1 MRSQILSRA
10 YSSAPFLL
18 FLATLGWGSNT
29 IASRLAVGE
38 VSPMLLIFFRWGF
51 VVVILLSL
59 YWRQMI
65 DEWPIIRPRLKWLLI
80 MGGCGLSL
88 FNAFFYI
95 AAHSTTAVNLGIIQS
110 TMPGMIL
117 LGSFMFFGDRI
128 NRLQFSG
135 LLLTLLGVGVIVT
148 QGSLEQLMQLTFNH
162 GDLLMIF
169 ACSFYAMYTVGL
181 KSRPKISGMV
191 MLAYFS
197 VAAFL
202 MTIPLMIFESF
213 IYGTVM
219 PGVKGFAIVFYIA
232 MVPSFLSQIFF
243 MRGVD
248 LIGPG
253 SAGLYANLVPI
264 FSAIMA
270 VLLLSEEFALFH
282 LAAMLLVFGGI
293 GLFEYQS
300 RRKVLSLIHISEPTR
315 PY

>member
-282 LAAMLLVFGGI
+282 LAAMLLVFSGI

-300 RRKVLSLIHISEPTR
+300 RRKVSS
-315 PY
+315 

>member
-38 VSPMLLIFFRWGF
+38 ISPMLLIFFRWGF

-59 YWRQMI
+59 YWRRMI

-232 MVPSFLSQIFF
+232 IVPSFLSQIFF

-293 GLFEYQS
+293 GLFEYQG
-300 RRKVLSLIHISEPTR
+300 RRKVSS
-315 PY
+315 

>member
-38 VSPMLLIFFRWGF
+38 ISPMLLIFFRWGF

-128 NRLQFSG
+128 NGLQFSG

-202 MTIPLMIFESF
+202 MTIPLMIFESL

-232 MVPSFLSQIFF
+232 IVPSFLSQIFF

-300 RRKVLSLIHISEPTR
+300 RRKVSS
-315 PY
+315 

>member
-148 QGSLEQLMQLTFNH
+148 QGSFEQLMQLTFNH

-232 MVPSFLSQIFF
+232 IVPSFLSQIFF

-293 GLFEYQS
+293 GLFEYQG
-300 RRKVLSLIHISEPTR
+300 RRKVSS
-315 PY
+315 

>member
-1 MRSQILSRA
+1 MKSQILSRA

-88 FNAFFYI
+88 FNAFFYL

-232 MVPSFLSQIFF
+232 IVPSFLSQIFF

-300 RRKVLSLIHISEPTR
+300 RRKVSS
-315 PY
+315 

>member
-38 VSPMLLIFFRWGF
+38 ISPMLLIFFRWGF

-148 QGSLEQLMQLTFNH
+148 QGSFEQLMQLTFNH

-300 RRKVLSLIHISEPTR
+300 RRKVSS
-315 PY
+315 

>member
-1 MRSQILSRA
+1 MRSEILSRA
-10 YSSAPFLL
+10 YSSSPFLL

-38 VSPMLLIFFRWGF
+38 VSPMLLIFFRWGI

-65 DEWPIIRPRLKWLLI
+65 DEWPVIRPRLKWLLI

-117 LGSFMFFGDRI
+117 LGSFMYFGDRI

-135 LLLTLLGVGVIVT
+135 LLLTLLGVIVIVT
-148 QGSLEQLMQLTFNH
+148 QGSLEKLMQLTFNH

-202 MTIPLMIFESF
+202 MTIPLMIFESL
-213 IYGTVM
+213 IYGTLM

-232 MVPSFLSQIFF
+232 IVPSFLSQIFF

-270 VLLLSEEFALFH
+270 VFLLSEEFALFPVSYTH
-282 LAAMLLVFGGI
+282 LTLPTILLV
-293 GLFEYQS
+293 
-300 RRKVLSLIHISEPTR
+300 
-315 PY
+315 

>member
-38 VSPMLLIFFRWGF
+38 ISPMLLIFFRWGF

-148 QGSLEQLMQLTFNH
+148 QGSFEQLMQLTFNH

-232 MVPSFLSQIFF
+232 IVPSFLSQIFF

-300 RRKVLSLIHISEPTR
+300 RLKVSSKR
-315 PY
+315 

>member
-59 YWRQMI
+59 YWRRMI

-148 QGSLEQLMQLTFNH
+148 QGSFEQLMQLTFNH

-300 RRKVLSLIHISEPTR
+300 RRKVSS
-315 PY
+315 

>member
-1 MRSQILSRA
+1 MKSQILSRA

-135 LLLTLLGVGVIVT
+135 LLLTLLGVGIIVT

-300 RRKVLSLIHISEPTR
+300 RRKVSS
-315 PY
+315 

>member
-38 VSPMLLIFFRWGF
+38 ISPMLLIFFRWGF

-59 YWRQMI
+59 YWRRMI

-169 ACSFYAMYTVGL
+169 ACSFYALYTVGL

-232 MVPSFLSQIFF
+232 IVPSFLSQIFF

-300 RRKVLSLIHISEPTR
+300 RRKVSS
-315 PY
+315 

>member
-1 MRSQILSRA
+1 MKSQILSRA

-270 VLLLSEEFALFH
+270 VLLLSEEFAFFH

-300 RRKVLSLIHISEPTR
+300 RSKVNS
-315 PY
+315 

>member
-1 MRSQILSRA
+1 MKSQILSRA

-38 VSPMLLIFFRWGF
+38 ISPMLLIFFRWGF

-65 DEWPIIRPRLKWLLI
+65 DEWPIIRPRLKWLLV

-202 MTIPLMIFESF
+202 MTIPLMIFESL

-232 MVPSFLSQIFF
+232 IIPSFLSQIFF

-300 RRKVLSLIHISEPTR
+300 RRKVSSNR
-315 PY
+315 

>member
-1 MRSQILSRA
+1 MKSQILSRA

-128 NRLQFSG
+128 NGLQFSG

-202 MTIPLMIFESF
+202 MTIPLMIFESL
-213 IYGTVM
+213 IYGTIM
-219 PGVKGFAIVFYIA
+219 PGVRGFAIVFYIA
-232 MVPSFLSQIFF
+232 IIPSFLSQIFF

-300 RRKVLSLIHISEPTR
+300 RRKVSS
-315 PY
+315 

>member
-1 MRSQILSRA
+1 MRSEILSRA
-10 YSSAPFLL
+10 YSSSPFLL

-38 VSPMLLIFFRWGF
+38 VSPMLLIFFRWGI

-65 DEWPIIRPRLKWLLI
+65 DEWPVIRPRLKWLLI

-117 LGSFMFFGDRI
+117 LGSFMYFGDRI

-135 LLLTLLGVGVIVT
+135 LLLTLLGVIVIVT
-148 QGSLEQLMQLTFNH
+148 QGSLEKLMQLTFNH

-300 RRKVLSLIHISEPTR
+300 RRKVSS
-315 PY
+315 

>member
-148 QGSLEQLMQLTFNH
+148 QGSLEQLMQLTLNH

-232 MVPSFLSQIFF
+232 IVPSFLSQIFF

-293 GLFEYQS
+293 GLFEYQG
-300 RRKVLSLIHISEPTR
+300 RRKVSS
-315 PY
+315 

>member
-1 MRSQILSRA
+1 
-10 YSSAPFLL
+10 
-18 FLATLGWGSNT
+18 
-29 IASRLAVGE
+29 
-38 VSPMLLIFFRWGF
+38 MLLIFFRWGF

-59 YWRQMI
+59 YWRRMI

-232 MVPSFLSQIFF
+232 IVPSFLSQIFF

-293 GLFEYQS
+293 GLFEYQG
-300 RRKVLSLIHISEPTR
+300 RRKVSS
-315 PY
+315 

>member
-1 MRSQILSRA
+1 MKSQILSRA

-148 QGSLEQLMQLTFNH
+148 QGSIEQLMQLTFNH

-300 RRKVLSLIHISEPTR
+300 RRKVSS
-315 PY
+315 

>member
-1 MRSQILSRA
+1 MKSQILSRA

-38 VSPMLLIFFRWGF
+38 ISPMLLIFFRWGF

-232 MVPSFLSQIFF
+232 IVPSFLSQIFF

-300 RRKVLSLIHISEPTR
+300 RRKVSS
-315 PY
+315 

>member
-1 MRSQILSRA
+1 MKSQILSRA

-88 FNAFFYI
+88 FNAFFYL

-300 RRKVLSLIHISEPTR
+300 RRKVSS
-315 PY
+315 

>member
-202 MTIPLMIFESF
+202 MTIPLMIFESL
-213 IYGTVM
+213 IYGTLM

-232 MVPSFLSQIFF
+232 IVPSFLSQIFF

-270 VLLLSEEFALFH
+270 VLLLSEKFAFFH

-300 RRKVLSLIHISEPTR
+300 RRKVSS
-315 PY
+315 

>member
-117 LGSFMFFGDRI
+117 LGSFVFFGDRI

-232 MVPSFLSQIFF
+232 IVPSFLSQIFF

-293 GLFEYQS
+293 GLFEYQG
-300 RRKVLSLIHISEPTR
+300 RRKVSS
-315 PY
+315 

>member
-1 MRSQILSRA
+1 MRSEILSRA
-10 YSSAPFLL
+10 YSSSPFLL

-38 VSPMLLIFFRWGF
+38 VSPMLLIFFRWGI

-65 DEWPIIRPRLKWLLI
+65 DEWPVIRPRLKWLLI

-117 LGSFMFFGDRI
+117 LGSFMYFGDRI

-135 LLLTLLGVGVIVT
+135 LLLTLLGVIVIVT
-148 QGSLEQLMQLTFNH
+148 QGSLEKLMQLTFNH

-202 MTIPLMIFESF
+202 MTIPLMIFESL
-213 IYGTVM
+213 IYGTLM

-232 MVPSFLSQIFF
+232 IVPSFLSQIFF

-270 VLLLSEEFALFH
+270 VLLLSEEFAFFH
-282 LAAMLLVFGGI
+282 LTAMLLVFGGI

-300 RRKVLSLIHISEPTR
+300 RSKVKS
-315 PY
+315 

>member
-202 MTIPLMIFESF
+202 MTIPLMIFESL
-213 IYGTVM
+213 IYGTLM

-232 MVPSFLSQIFF
+232 IVPSFLSQIFF

-300 RRKVLSLIHISEPTR
+300 RRKVSS
-315 PY
+315 

>member
-10 YSSAPFLL
+10 YSSSPFLL

-38 VSPMLLIFFRWGF
+38 VSPMLLIFFRWGI

-65 DEWPIIRPRLKWLLI
+65 DEWPVIRPRLKWLLI

-117 LGSFMFFGDRI
+117 LGSFMYFGDRI

-135 LLLTLLGVGVIVT
+135 LLLTLLGVIVIVT
-148 QGSLEQLMQLTFNH
+148 QGSLEKLMQLTFNH

-202 MTIPLMIFESF
+202 MTIPLMIFESL
-213 IYGTVM
+213 IYGTLM
-219 PGVKGFAIVFYIA
+219 PGAKGFAIIFYIA
-232 MVPSFLSQIFF
+232 IVPSFLSQIFF

-270 VLLLSEEFALFH
+270 VLLLSEEFAFFH

-300 RRKVLSLIHISEPTR
+300 RSKVNS
-315 PY
+315 

>member
-117 LGSFMFFGDRI
+117 LGSFVFFGDRI

-202 MTIPLMIFESF
+202 MTIPLMIFESL

-219 PGVKGFAIVFYIA
+219 PGIKGFAIVFYIA
-232 MVPSFLSQIFF
+232 IIPSFLSQIFF

-300 RRKVLSLIHISEPTR
+300 RRKVSS
-315 PY
+315 

>member
-59 YWRQMI
+59 YWRRMI

-148 QGSLEQLMQLTFNH
+148 QGSFEQLMQLTFNH

-232 MVPSFLSQIFF
+232 IVPSFLSQIFF

-293 GLFEYQS
+293 GLFEYQG
-300 RRKVLSLIHISEPTR
+300 RRKVSS
-315 PY
+315 

>member
-148 QGSLEQLMQLTFNH
+148 QGSFEQLMQLTFNH

-232 MVPSFLSQIFF
+232 IVPSFLSQIFF

-293 GLFEYQS
+293 GLFEYQG
-300 RRKVLSLIHISEPTR
+300 RRKVSP
-315 PY
+315 

>member
-38 VSPMLLIFFRWGF
+38 ISPMLLIFFRWGF

-117 LGSFMFFGDRI
+117 LGSFVFFGDRI
-128 NRLQFSG
+128 NGLQFSG

-148 QGSLEQLMQLTFNH
+148 QGSLEQLIQLSFNH

-202 MTIPLMIFESF
+202 MTIPLMIFESL

-219 PGVKGFAIVFYIA
+219 PGIKGFAIVFYIA
-232 MVPSFLSQIFF
+232 IIPSFLSQIFF

-293 GLFEYQS
+293 GLFEYQG
-300 RRKVLSLIHISEPTR
+300 RRKVSS
-315 PY
+315 

>member
-1 MRSQILSRA
+1 MKSQILSRA

-202 MTIPLMIFESF
+202 MTIPLMIFESL
-213 IYGTVM
+213 IYGTLM
-219 PGVKGFAIVFYIA
+219 PGAKGFAIIFYIA
-232 MVPSFLSQIFF
+232 IVPSFLSQIFF

-270 VLLLSEEFALFH
+270 VLLLSEEFAFFH

-300 RRKVLSLIHISEPTR
+300 RRKVNS
-315 PY
+315 

>member
-38 VSPMLLIFFRWGF
+38 ISPMLLIFFRWGF

-232 MVPSFLSQIFF
+232 IVPSFLSQIFF

-300 RRKVLSLIHISEPTR
+300 RPKVSSKR
-315 PY
+315 

>member
-10 YSSAPFLL
+10 YASAPFLL

-38 VSPMLLIFFRWGF
+38 ISPMLLIFFRWGF

-148 QGSLEQLMQLTFNH
+148 QGSFEQLMQLTFNH

-219 PGVKGFAIVFYIA
+219 PGVKGLAVVFYIA
-232 MVPSFLSQIFF
+232 IVPSFLSQIFF

-300 RRKVLSLIHISEPTR
+300 RRKVSS
-315 PY
+315 

>member
-232 MVPSFLSQIFF
+232 IVPSFLSQIFF

-270 VLLLSEEFALFH
+270 VLLLSEEFALF
-282 LAAMLLVFGGI
+282 FGGI
-293 GLFEYQS
+293 GLFEYQG
-300 RRKVLSLIHISEPTR
+300 RRKVSS
-315 PY
+315 

>member
-293 GLFEYQS
+293 GLFEYQG
-300 RRKVLSLIHISEPTR
+300 RRKVSS
-315 PY
+315 

>member
-1 MRSQILSRA
+1 MRSQILLRA
-10 YSSAPFLL
+10 YSSSPFLL

-38 VSPMLLIFFRWGF
+38 VSPMLLIFFRWGI
-51 VVVILLSL
+51 VVFILLML
-59 YWRQMI
+59 FWRHMI
-65 DEWPIIRPRLKWLLI
+65 DELPVIRPRLKWLLI

-117 LGSFMFFGDRI
+117 LGSFMYFGDRI

-135 LLLTLLGVGVIVT
+135 LLLTLLGVIVIVT

-181 KSRPKISGMV
+181 KSRPTIYGMV

-213 IYGTVM
+213 IYGTLM

-232 MVPSFLSQIFF
+232 IVPSFLSQIFF

-270 VLLLSEEFALFH
+270 VLLLSEEFAFFH

-300 RRKVLSLIHISEPTR
+300 RRKVNS
-315 PY
+315 

>member
-38 VSPMLLIFFRWGF
+38 ISPMLLIFFRWGF

-148 QGSLEQLMQLTFNH
+148 QGSFEQLMQLTFNH

-232 MVPSFLSQIFF
+232 IVPSFLSQIFF

-300 RRKVLSLIHISEPTR
+300 RPKVSSKR
-315 PY
+315 

>member
-1 MRSQILSRA
+1 MRSQILLRA
-10 YSSAPFLL
+10 YSSSPFLL

-38 VSPMLLIFFRWGF
+38 VSPMLLIFLRWGI

-65 DEWPIIRPRLKWLLI
+65 DEWPAIRPRLKWLLI

-117 LGSFMFFGDRI
+117 LGSFMYFGDRI

-135 LLLTLLGVGVIVT
+135 LLLTLLGVIVIVT

-202 MTIPLMIFESF
+202 MTIPLMIFESL
-213 IYGTVM
+213 IYGTLM

-232 MVPSFLSQIFF
+232 IVPSFLSQIFF

-253 SAGLYANLVPI
+253 SAGLYGNLVPI

-270 VLLLSEEFALFH
+270 VLLLSEEFAFFH

-300 RRKVLSLIHISEPTR
+300 RRKVNS
-315 PY
+315 

>member
-38 VSPMLLIFFRWGF
+38 ISPMLLIFFRWGF

-65 DEWPIIRPRLKWLLI
+65 DEWPVIRPRLKWLLI

-232 MVPSFLSQIFF
+232 IVPSFLSQIFF

-293 GLFEYQS
+293 GLFEYQG
-300 RRKVLSLIHISEPTR
+300 RRKVSS
-315 PY
+315 

>member
-1 MRSQILSRA
+1 MKSQILSRA

-29 IASRLAVGE
+29 IARRLAVGE

-232 MVPSFLSQIFF
+232 IVPSFLSQIFF

-300 RRKVLSLIHISEPTR
+300 RRKVSS
-315 PY
+315 

>member
-1 MRSQILSRA
+1 MKSQILSRA

-202 MTIPLMIFESF
+202 MTIPLMIFESLF
-213 IYGTVM
+213 YGTVM

-232 MVPSFLSQIFF
+232 IIPSFLSQILF

-270 VLLLSEEFALFH
+270 VLLLSEEFGLFH

-300 RRKVLSLIHISEPTR
+300 RRKVSS
-315 PY
+315 